1 MNYLTGTQSAPQGVT
16 DLIEYSGKKSVP
28 VVLQSEITE
37 CGLACLTMVASYHG
51 HKTHLS
57 TLRQRAN
64 LGANGTH
71 LGDLMEIASTQ
82 LDLTSRAVQCSIEE
96 LGKLKLPC
104 ILHWDLDHFVVLTG
118 VTKKNVFINDPVSG
132 KKKLDFLQVGRSFTG
147 IALELTPAPGF
158 KKRKTSQSLKITQ
171 LWESITG
178 LKRSLSSLLAL
189 SLVLQATVLL
199 SPYYMQWVIDQ
210 VLLSQDKPLL
220 IVLAIGFALLAAIRI
235 LVSAFR
241 SWLVLRFNSAI
252 NIQMGANLFAHLLR
266 LPVSFFE
273 RRHIGDIVS
282 RFGSLASVREIISN
296 GVVEAA
302 IDGIMAL
309 VILFMMYIYHPILAT
324 TVVGFVILAFVVQLA
339 FYSPIKR
346 LTEESISSEAKENSC
361 FLEAIRGIQ
370 TIKQFSLEAKRQ
382 GTWLNRYADSL
393 NTEIKLGRCNITQ
406 EAILEMIT
414 ALESIAIIY
423 LGALIV
429 MEGNLTVGMLLAFI
443 AYQGIFVS
451 SVASFVENLL
461 AFKLLDL
468 HLERISDIALSSP
481 EFRAGEQGV
490 SIDNLNGGIR
500 VESLGFRYD
509 QNSDWVFRNLTLEV
523 KAGESIAITGPS
535 GCGKTTF
542 LKVLLGLLQPTEGKI
557 FVDDI
562 DTSMISLPDYRK
574 LFGSVMQDDTLLSG
588 TILDNITLQD
598 PTYSEEH
605 IRNCCEVANILDDI
619 QSLPMGFQSLVGDMG
634 SNFSGGQLQR
644 LFLARALSRKPKIL
658 CLDEST
664 SHLDSDNETLINQ
677 SLANLGVTKIMVAH
691 RNETINSADRIIS
704 FN

>member
-1 MNYLTGTQSAPQGVT
+1 MNHLTGTQSAPQGVT
-16 DLIEYSGKKSVP
+16 ELIEYSGKKSVP

-51 HKTHLS
+51 HKTHLN

-71 LGDLMEIASTQ
+71 LGNLMEIASTQ

-118 VTKKNVFINDPVSG
+118 VTKKNVFINDPASG

-178 LKRSLSSLLAL
+178 LKRSLSSLLVL

-266 LPVSFFE
+266 LPISFFE

-309 VILFMMYIYHPILAT
+309 IILFMMYIYHPILAT

-406 EAILEMIT
+406 EAILEMVT
-414 ALESIAIIY
+414 ALESIVIIY

-429 MEGNLTVGMLLAFI
+429 IEGNLTVGMLLAFI

-500 VESLGFRYD
+500 VENLGFRYD

-562 DTSMISLPDYRK
+562 DTSMISLPEYRK
-574 LFGSVMQDDTLLSG
+574 LFGAVMQDDTLLSG
-588 TILDNITLQD
+588 TILDNITLQE
-598 PTYSEEH
+598 PSYSEEH
-605 IRNCCEVANILDDI
+605 IRNCCEVANIWDDI
-619 QSLPMGFQSLVGDMG
+619 QSLPMGFHSLVGDMG

-664 SHLDSDNETLINQ
+664 SHLDSYNETQINQ

-704 FN
+704 LS